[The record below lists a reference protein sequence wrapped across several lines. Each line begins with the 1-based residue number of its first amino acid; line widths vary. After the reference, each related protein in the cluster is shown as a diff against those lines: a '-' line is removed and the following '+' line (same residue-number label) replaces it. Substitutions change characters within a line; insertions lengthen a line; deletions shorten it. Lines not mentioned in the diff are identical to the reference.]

1 LKNKLIRISK
11 IISHAGICSRKDAE
25 ELIIKGYVKVNNKI
39 FKEFF
44 IRDDQIDSIKV
55 RNKLISKKI
64 TRVWIFNK
72 PIGFVSSNKEQFK
85 QKSFFRLIPNH
96 FPRMVSAGRLDI
108 NSDGLMV
115 LTNNPNLT
123 SFLESPENQIT
134 RKYLVKVFGKVPDN
148 IEEITKKKLII
159 DGVIYSDVN
168 IKVLTHKTNNNIME
182 ILLKEGKNREIRKI
196 LNNYSLKV
204 KKLTRVGFGPFK
216 LNNIEPGRIVEQ
228 SKSELKKKFNL
239 LNFKDENSLW

>member
-1 LKNKLIRISK
+1 
-11 IISHAGICSRKDAE
+11 
-25 ELIIKGYVKVNNKI
+25 
-39 FKEFF
+39 
-44 IRDDQIDSIKV
+44 
-55 RNKLISKKI
+55 
-64 TRVWIFNK
+64 
-72 PIGFVSSNKEQFK
+72 
-85 QKSFFRLIPNH
+85 
-96 FPRMVSAGRLDI
+96 MVSAGRLDI

>member
-1 LKNKLIRISK
+1 MKNKLIRISK

-108 NSDGLMV
+108 NSDGLMI

-148 IEEITKKKLII
+148 LEEITNKKLII

-204 KKLTRVGFGPFK
+204 KKLTRVGFGPVK
-216 LNNIEPGRIVEQ
+216 LNNIEPGRIGEQ

>member
-1 LKNKLIRISK
+1 MKNKLIRISK

-216 LNNIEPGRIVEQ
+216 LNHIEPFQKPAHAETFWQ
-228 SKSELKKKFNL
+228 SNP
-239 LNFKDENSLW
+239 SLSQL

>member
-1 LKNKLIRISK
+1 MIRISK

-204 KKLTRVGFGPFK
+204 KKLT
-216 LNNIEPGRIVEQ
+216 
-228 SKSELKKKFNL
+228 S
-239 LNFKDENSLW
+239 